1 MYIKV
6 SIKISIKVSIK
17 NLYKSLSKVER
28 NQTSYTRH
36 SGCGRIL
43 IKRERDGK
51 NLKLVAWCFLS
62 TPQVQ
67 TRRGERKQCYL
78 SPANTNASKVQTNKT
93 KREKHSATSD
103 NVSSHLQ
110 ILMLLRFKQ
119 DEDGKHASSPTQALV
134 YEIPSESIINLTQ
147 WHTMCQLSFKQDK
160 ERKTFCHHYCGC
172 FLSPPSSSSIIK
184 CLFSTFQYLFWP
196 RVGLPIHIL
205 LSRHD
210 VCTIYGGPPL
220 GVSEYKHNTIVNR

>member
-1 MYIKV
+1 MQSNCYQSIRNHIPHTAFWLRMDFNQKSLKNLYKSLFKMYIKV

-36 SGCGRIL
+36 SSCGRIL

-62 TPQVQ
+62 TPQVR
-67 TRRGERKQCYL
+67 TRRRERKQCFL

-110 ILMLLRFKQ
+110 I
-119 DEDGKHASSPTQALV
+119 
-134 YEIPSESIINLTQ
+134 
-147 WHTMCQLSFKQDK
+147 
-160 ERKTFCHHYCGC
+160 
-172 FLSPPSSSSIIK
+172 
-184 CLFSTFQYLFWP
+184 
-196 RVGLPIHIL
+196 
-205 LSRHD
+205 
-210 VCTIYGGPPL
+210 
-220 GVSEYKHNTIVNR
+220 